1 MAVLLYR
8 MRPPNFITD
17 NLISHRDR
25 GFGFGCWRATMD
37 LGNRR
42 LLLLWGFDDSTKS
55 SERRFLVADSIASS
69 IARRSSSANPCS
81 PSHSSCSPIF
91 TFYVWRVINN
101 LAFNFFSF
109 FFYWIFLPEEL
120 RLHLVECKMIYMISE
135 CKIFS
140 NVWLHYENAIF
151 SHFLSHFLSF
161 QTNFIIENFNI

>member
-1 MAVLLYR
+1 MSNPRTNWVFLDLELAMVWRRWFAACSTSMAVLLYR

-91 TFYVWRVINN
+91 TFYVWRETNH
-101 LAFNFFSF
+101 LARSVNVFKLRIKTEN
-109 FFYWIFLPEEL
+109 YCYEIFMKI
-120 RLHLVECKMIYMISE
+120 RNMCK
-135 CKIFS
+135 
-140 NVWLHYENAIF
+140 
-151 SHFLSHFLSF
+151 
-161 QTNFIIENFNI
+161 